1 MKILV
6 IRTDNPQA
14 EVGLF
19 FDDRQ
24 RAYEKWQ
31 AHRELSSTI
40 HKKIKQILD
49 SQDMDWSD
57 IEGIVF
63 FAGPGSFTGLRIGAT
78 VANTLAS
85 TNNVLVAGT
94 KGDDWIEEGVRQLRA
109 GEAQK
114 IVVPYYGRDP
124 HTTTPKK

>member
-1 MKILV
+1 MKILA

-24 RAYEKWQ
+24 KAYEKWQ

-114 IVVPYYGRDP
+114 IAVPYYGRDP
-124 HTTTPKK
+124 HTTAQKK